1 VPGWLFRPVVQHQQI
16 VLTLFVV
23 PPLVVLV
30 LFVLVLVVS
39 PLLLELFVVPQLLLE
54 LFVVSPLLLELFVV
68 PQLLLELFVI
78 FQLVWPQRSHIVS
91 VRLLRAGLRRVL
103 RQERNMLEQW
113 LL

>member
-1 VPGWLFRPVVQHQQI
+1 MPGWLFRPVVQHQQI

-39 PLLLELFVVPQLLLE
+39 PLLLE